1 MFALPI
7 LAVVTLTADPTA
19 WKTGSELTRELTSP
33 LNAQYSR
40 VPLLEATESLSSAK
54 HVAVWIAPSV
64 DPSQPVEASFVETP
78 LFDALRALAREA
90 HADAV
95 AFHSLVVIT
104 PEESARRLRTLV
116 ALVDEAI
123 AADKDLARRGLARK
137 SLAWDDLATPAE
149 IVATIGDAAH
159 WNLAIEGIDAIPHDH
174 WRPADLPDL
183 TDAEALTLIL
193 LSSDRTVRVNPETG
207 QLQVVRLPEE
217 VAITRDHRLPPR
229 DADRRLSDWQQ
240 AWPEARIV
248 SRKGQ
253 TVSVAGLLE
262 AHEAL
267 DSVLTGRPSPRAT
280 APTSP
285 GEKSP
290 LAMRRF
296 TLKIAGAPL
305 SAVLAELGKSG
316 IEFQYDV
323 KVFEEAGIDLNRR
336 VTVMA
341 ERLTAEEFFRELF
354 ADSRIEFA
362 VEGNMVRLVPAE
374 K

>member
-1 MFALPI
+1 MFALPF
-7 LAVVTLTADPTA
+7 LFVALSADPTA
-19 WKTGSELTRELTSP
+19 WKTGPELTRELTSP
-33 LNAQYSR
+33 LNAQYAR
-40 VPLLEATESLSSAK
+40 VPLLEAAESLSSAK
-54 HVAVWIAPSV
+54 RVAVWIDPSV

-78 LFDALRALAREA
+78 LLEALRTLARQA
-90 HADAV
+90 NADV
-95 AFHSLVVIT
+95 VSLHSLVVIA

-116 ALVDEAI
+116 ALVDESL
-123 AADKDLARRGLARK
+123 AADKEFAKRVLARK

-149 IVATIGDAAH
+149 IVTTIGDGTH
-159 WNLAIEGIDAIPHDH
+159 WSLAIEGIDEIPHDH
-174 WRPADLPDL
+174 WRPGKLPDV
-183 TDAEALTLIL
+183 TAAEALTFIL
-193 LSSDRTVRVNPETG
+193 LSSDRTVRVNPKTG
-207 QLQVVRLPEE
+207 QLQVVRLPDD
-217 VAITRDHRLPPR
+217 VTLTRDHRLPPR

-240 AWPEARIV
+240 TWPEARIV
-248 SRKGQ
+248 SKKGQ
-253 TVSVAGLLE
+253 TVTVAGLVE

-267 DSVLTGRPSPRAT
+267 DITLAGRPTPRAT
-280 APTSP
+280 TPTGS

-316 IEFQYDV
+316 IEFQYDM
-323 KVFEEAGIDLNRR
+323 KALEQAGIDLSRR

-354 ADSRIEFA
+354 KDSGIEFA